1 MQTNVLE
8 IKDLVKTYKNFNA
21 VDHITLTVPKGSIF
35 GLIGQNGAGKST
47 MMKMISGLTQKSE
60 GMITLFGHDPK
71 EDPLVYRRI
80 GALIEAA
87 GLYPSLNAYD
97 NLKLKSLSLGIADEA
112 VIQELLEICD
122 LTATGKKKVKNFSMG
137 MKQRLGIA
145 MALLGNPELLILDEP
160 TNGLDPQ
167 GINDIRRLLV
177 KLNTERHMT
186 IMISS
191 HILEELSKIATNY
204 AIIKKGKLIECLSD
218 EELQNRCKDCFRIR
232 VDDQK
237 RTATVLEE
245 NCGVEEYEVLPD
257 QMIQLYDHYE
267 DASRIAEELV
277 KHGVKIY
284 EMYEHKQSLETYF
297 LKRSGDEDVE

>member
-1 MQTNVLE
+1 MQKNAIELTG
-8 IKDLVKTYKNFNA
+8 LVKTYKNFHA
-21 VDHITLTVPKGSIF
+21 VDHITLSIPKGSIF

-47 MMKMISGLTQKSE
+47 MMKMISGLTQKTS
-60 GMITLFGHDPK
+60 GSIKLFGHDPH
-71 EDPLVYRRI
+71 EDPFVYRRV
-80 GALIEAA
+80 GALIENA
-87 GLYPSLNAYD
+87 GLYPALNAYD
-97 NLKLKSLSLGIADEA
+97 NLKLKSLALGIGNDEE
-112 VIQELLEICD
+112 IRNLLDVCN
-122 LTATGKKKVKNFSMG
+122 LNMTGKKKVKNFSMG

-167 GINDIRRLLV
+167 GINDIRKLLV

-232 VDDQK
+232 VDNQK
-237 RTATVLEE
+237 HAVTVLEE
-245 NCGVEEYEVLPD
+245 SCHVKEYEVLPE
-257 QMIQLYDHYE
+257 QIIHLYDHYE
-267 DASRIAEELV
+267 DASLIAESLI
-277 KHGVKIY
+277 KQGVKIY

-297 LKRSGDEDVE
+297 LKRSDDYVE